1 MSRQFNDG
9 DERYLLVLDHDD
21 DGDIQEL
28 VTVICE
34 GRPTGARSGLD
45 TSEAS

>member
-1 MSRQFNDG
+1 MSSRITCHED
-9 DERYLLVLDHDD
+9 RYLLVLDQDD